1 MLRIARTLFLL
12 IIAILLAVAFGSCKT
27 KYIPVE
33 RVRIDSTAVYRADS
47 LTRILATRDT
57 VIERDSVVLM
67 VKGDSVVKEVWR
79 WRDRVSVVRDTVRDG
94 KVRAYTRVVRDTV
107 SVPYEVEVVKEVEK
121 PLSWWEKTL
130 RGCGWV
136 AIAAMVLTAAWLAVR
151 GWLRRQVPRI

>member
-1 MLRIARTLFLL
+1 M
-12 IIAILLAVAFGSCKT
+12 
-27 KYIPVE
+27 
-33 RVRIDSTAVYRADS
+33 YRADS
-47 LTRILATRDT
+47 LSRILSSRDT

-94 KVRAYTRVVRDTV
+94 KVRAYARVVRDTV
-107 SVPYEVEVVKEVEK
+107 SVPYAVEVAREVEK

-136 AIAAMVLTAAWLAVR
+136 AIAAVVLTAAWLAIR

>member
-12 IIAILLAVAFGSCKT
+12 IIAIILAVAFGSCKT

-94 KVRAYTRVVRDTV
+94 KALAYARVVRDTV
-107 SVPYEVEVVKEVEK
+107 SVPYAVEVAKEVEK

-130 RGCGWV
+130 RGCGWAV
-136 AIAAMVLTAAWLAVR
+136 VLTAAWLAVR

>member
-1 MLRIARTLFLL
+1 M
-12 IIAILLAVAFGSCKT
+12 AVAFGSCRT

-47 LTRILATRDT
+47 LTRILSSRDT

-94 KVRAYTRVVRDTV
+94 QARAYARVVRDTV
-107 SVPYEVEVVKEVEK
+107 SVPYAVEVVKEVEK

-130 RGCGWV
+130 RGCGWA
-136 AIAAMVLTAAWLAVR
+136 AIAAVVLTAAWLAIR

>member
-1 MLRIARTLFLL
+1 MTRIKQTIHAALLLTLALL
-12 IIAILLAVAFGSCKT
+12 MAACSKKV
-27 KYIPVE
+27 YVPVE

-94 KVRAYTRVVRDTV
+94 QTRAYTRVVRDTV
-107 SVPYEVEVVKEVEK
+107 SVPYAVEVVKEVEK

-136 AIAAMVLTAAWLAVR
+136 AIAAVALTAAWLAVR